1 MRTVPFWISPSILRV
16 GCDQLRAWSLSICS
30 RRRIGSQNITRIRNM
45 SMGGFD
51 NAVGSTMQLWLLE
64 SLEKLYLDRKRGTGT
79 YASTPRGCFSDATI
93 RNILGKSLRETFSS
107 CVDGLYKKNSNLRI
121 HRYGYWKPP
130 PWQGLHYPHLV
141 ASSPMRCA
149 NPVTATLT
157 RRWPNT
163 IREGTLCRCESR
175 DFEGLLR

>member
-1 MRTVPFWISPSILRV
+1 M
-16 GCDQLRAWSLSICS
+16 
-30 RRRIGSQNITRIRNM
+30 TRIRNM

-51 NAVGSTMQLWLLE
+51 NVVGSTMKLWLLE

-121 HRYGYWKPP
+121 YIDTVIGNHRPDKVCITHIW
-130 PWQGLHYPHLV
+130 V
-141 ASSPMRCA
+141 SSSPMRCA

-157 RRWPNT
+157 RR
-163 IREGTLCRCESR
+163 
-175 DFEGLLR
+175 